1 MRVDSWLKIE
11 PDDGLNYDLLMTKL
25 TVPNPE
31 FQSRIRLGY
40 STNGV
45 RRFDNLYQV
54 VGNELWGSPRALAE
68 KYVAKGKN
76 VVDCMSYGHEVDFK
90 SRIQLGPNEKRKEKA
105 GAVRRCPDG
114 SHEEFV
120 RCDRAG

>member
-11 PDDGLNYDLLMTKL
+11 PDDGLSYDLLMTKL

-45 RRFDNLYQV
+45 RRFDNLYQA
-54 VGNELWGSPRALAE
+54 VGNELWVPVPWLRSA
-68 KYVAKGKN
+68 AKGRT
-76 VVDCMSYGHEVDFK
+76 S
-90 SRIQLGPNEKRKEKA
+90 
-105 GAVRRCPDG
+105 
-114 SHEEFV
+114 
-120 RCDRAG
+120 

>member
-1 MRVDSWLKIE
+1 MRVDSWLKIG

-45 RRFDNLYQV
+45 SRLTLCICLVR
-54 VGNELWGSPRALAE
+54 G
-68 KYVAKGKN
+68 
-76 VVDCMSYGHEVDFK
+76 MSG
-90 SRIQLGPNEKRKEKA
+90 
-105 GAVRRCPDG
+105 
-114 SHEEFV
+114 
-120 RCDRAG
+120 